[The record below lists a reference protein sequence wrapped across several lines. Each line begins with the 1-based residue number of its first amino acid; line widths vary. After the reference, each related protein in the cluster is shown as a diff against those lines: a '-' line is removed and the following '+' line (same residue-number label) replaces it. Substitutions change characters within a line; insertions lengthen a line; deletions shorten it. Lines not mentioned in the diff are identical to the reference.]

1 MLADAVKKFAEE
13 NDKAVL
19 TTFRGS
25 GAAQMS
31 INQCTPFVGG
41 VAFTTPEDR
50 AKYKNLV
57 RDPRCSLLISQEN
70 WWGYVVLEGK
80 ARIDTVATL
89 GKQAFLD
96 AWRTVYRQI
105 SGDHPNWDE

>member
-96 AWRTVYRQI
+96 ACRTVYRQI
-105 SGDHPNWDE
+105 SGDHPDWDE